1 MQSDWATTLR
11 TSGAHM
17 AEGEVAHF
25 GDPLR
30 ETRAAA
36 EGDVCADLS
45 HLGLIRAEGADTE
58 SFLQGQLSNDVR
70 LVTDGR
76 SQLSAYCN
84 PKGRMLAIMRLFK
97 RDDAYFLQLPLALL
111 EPTLKRLS
119 MFVLRAKVKLQ
130 AEPALVG
137 IGLSG
142 PSAAAHL
149 EKILGPCKLEVDASR
164 THNGITVIRL
174 PGRTPRYMLLG
185 SVAGLQPVW
194 RQLTG
199 NVTPVGAHAWRWLDI
214 QAGLPT
220 ILPGTVEEFVPQMA
234 NLELVGGVNFKKGCY
249 PGQEIVARM
258 HYLGRLKQRMIG
270 AHVQSA
276 ARPLPGT
283 PVYAAD
289 FPGQSAGKVVDAQ
302 PAPSGGYDLLAVVQ
316 TSSIEKADIH
326 LDDPQGVALQLTA
339 LPYPLPQA

>member
-11 TSGAHM
+11 PSGAHM
-17 AEGEVAHF
+17 AEGEVAHS

-36 EGDVCADLS
+36 EGDVCAALS

-58 SFLQGQLSNDVR
+58 SFLQGQLTNDVR

-130 AEPALVG
+130 AEPGLVG

-142 PSAAAHL
+142 PS
-149 EKILGPCKLEVDASR
+149 E
-164 THNGITVIRL
+164 
-174 PGRTPRYMLLG
+174 
-185 SVAGLQPVW
+185 
-194 RQLTG
+194 
-199 NVTPVGAHAWRWLDI
+199 
-214 QAGLPT
+214 
-220 ILPGTVEEFVPQMA
+220 
-234 NLELVGGVNFKKGCY
+234 
-249 PGQEIVARM
+249 
-258 HYLGRLKQRMIG
+258 
-270 AHVQSA
+270 
-276 ARPLPGT
+276 
-283 PVYAAD
+283 
-289 FPGQSAGKVVDAQ
+289 
-302 PAPSGGYDLLAVVQ
+302 
-316 TSSIEKADIH
+316 
-326 LDDPQGVALQLTA
+326 
-339 LPYPLPQA
+339 